1 MHQLLHIV
9 WNPEI
14 EAFSIFGITIRYY
27 SILFVTGLILAYWVI
42 SKLYKDQKI
51 PYEKFDSLFIY
62 CLLGIVVGARL
73 GHCLFYEP
81 SYWLSHPL
89 EMILPV
95 KFTDGGI
102 KWTGYQGLAS
112 HGGTIG
118 LLLSLWFYARKMKL
132 NYLSVL
138 DNIAIATPIAACFIR
153 LGNLMNGEIVGKL
166 SNVPWASFSP
176 AKEWNRAIRH
186 NSMNHSL
193 SHHLRHRTVFIQEI
207 QNLPPSGVLFRLL
220 PHHHLRFR
228 FFVEFIKA
236 SQEAY
241 EDSMMLNMGQWLSI
255 PFILI
260 GAHFM
265 YHSFKPAKN
274 K

>member
-166 SNVPWASFSP
+166 SNVPWAFIFPREGMEPRHP
-176 AKEWNRAIRH
+176 AQLYEAIAYLIIFVIGL
-186 NSMNHSL
+186 SL
-193 SHHLRHRTVFIQEI
+193 IQEI

-220 PHHHLRFR
+220 PHHHLRFPLLCR
-228 FFVEFIKA
+228 VHQ
-236 SQEAY
+236 SQPRGIRRQHDAQY
-241 EDSMMLNMGQWLSI
+241 
-255 PFILI
+255 
-260 GAHFM
+260 GAM
-265 YHSFKPAKN
+265 AQHSVYPYRSTFYVSLFQAG
-274 K
+274 

>member
-166 SNVPWASFSP
+166 SNVPWAFIFPREGMEPRHP
-176 AKEWNRAIRH
+176 AQLYEAIAYLIIFVIGL
-186 NSMNHSL
+186 SL
-193 SHHLRHRTVFIQEI
+193 YKKYKTSL
-207 QNLPPSGVLFRLL
+207 LPGFRLL
-220 PHHHLRFR
+220 PHHHLRFPLLCR
-228 FFVEFIKA
+228 VHQ
-236 SQEAY
+236 SQPRGIRRQHDAQY
-241 EDSMMLNMGQWLSI
+241 
-255 PFILI
+255 
-260 GAHFM
+260 GAM
-265 YHSFKPAKN
+265 AQHSVYPYRSTFYVSLFQAG
-274 K
+274 

>member
-81 SYWLSHPL
+81 DYWLSHPL

-166 SNVPWASFSP
+166 SNVPWAFIFPREGMEPRHP
-176 AKEWNRAIRH
+176 AQLYEAIAY
-186 NSMNHSL
+186 
-193 SHHLRHRTVFIQEI
+193 LRHRTVFIQEI

-220 PHHHLRFR
+220 PHHHLRFPLLCR
-228 FFVEFIKA
+228 VHQ
-236 SQEAY
+236 SQPRGIRRQHDAQY
-241 EDSMMLNMGQWLSI
+241 
-255 PFILI
+255 
-260 GAHFM
+260 GAM
-265 YHSFKPAKN
+265 AQHSVYPYRSTFYVSLFQAG
-274 K
+274 